1 MMTIQEIQAVAPSVF
16 ATQPSSKMSNRYQ
29 FVPTFEIMENFQRE
43 GWNLSS
49 VKQNGRGIYDVH
61 ELRFRNSELPKV
73 GDTLVEAIIRNSHNG
88 LATFSVSAGLHRLVC
103 SNGLTVPTSITE
115 SFNIRHKNFQYDDV
129 KRLTESFAS
138 RLPLIQGS
146 VDKMMSRELNIDEKI
161 EFVQRANMAKWV
173 MGSVPS
179 TLKIEDILE
188 PKREGDEGDSLWK
201 VFNVVQE
208 KFIRGGVQYTTPRGR
223 KSSIRGLKNIM
234 AVNKMN
240 TKLWEIAEE
249 MC

>member
-1 MMTIQEIQAVAPSVF
+1 
-16 ATQPSSKMSNRYQ
+16 
-29 FVPTFEIMENFQRE
+29 
-43 GWNLSS
+43 
-49 VKQNGRGIYDVH
+49 
-61 ELRFRNSELPKV
+61 
-73 GDTLVEAIIRNSHNG
+73 
-88 LATFSVSAGLHRLVC
+88 
-103 SNGLTVPTSITE
+103 
-115 SFNIRHKNFQYDDV
+115 
-129 KRLTESFAS
+129 
-138 RLPLIQGS
+138 
-146 VDKMMSRELNIDEKI
+146 MSRELNMDEKI